1 MAMTMTKV
9 KVYKNGYEV
18 GWYKDLVPGINSI
31 KATCE
36 NMGYDLKEYE
46 LRDYEDEKKVLW
58 SGIEIA
64 NIV

>member
-1 MAMTMTKV
+1 MAMTKV
-9 KVYKNGYEV
+9 KVYKNGSEV
-18 GWYKDLVPGINSI
+18 GWYKDLVPGINAI

-58 SGIEIA
+58 RGIEA
-64 NIV
+64 VVDV